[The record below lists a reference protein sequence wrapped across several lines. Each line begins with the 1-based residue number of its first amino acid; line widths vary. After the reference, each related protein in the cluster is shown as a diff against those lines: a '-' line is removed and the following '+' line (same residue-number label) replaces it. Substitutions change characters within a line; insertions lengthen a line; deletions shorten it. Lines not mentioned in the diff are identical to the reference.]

1 VPFPDPA
8 RRYFSF
14 FYPDFISAVCRI
26 PLFFQGDSMQK
37 LLLPLALAAFV
48 IPFSNA
54 QTPSVGAET
63 PGAASSRVVE
73 PVGALTLATALE
85 LALRANLDIA
95 VATREVQAMEGGV
108 RQAGVIPNPEVAASI
123 EDTRRETRT
132 TTLQLNQPIELG
144 GKRAARISAA
154 ERGRDAAMIE
164 LTGKRAEVRATVVA
178 AFYDVETAQERVR
191 LAQASVELAQ
201 RATLIA
207 SKRVQAGKVSPVE
220 ETRARVA
227 ESGVRV
233 ELAQAVA
240 ELEIARRRLAAS
252 WGNTTPRFDRV
263 QDHMEALPRLPALT
277 ELTQRLEHSPTML
290 RARMEVERRQ
300 ALTQVERSRRIPDL
314 VVGLGARRDEQL
326 GRNQAIVA
334 VSVPLPL
341 FDRNQGNLLEAL
353 RRTDK
358 ARDELAATEVR
369 LNSEL
374 AQIYGRLSAAR
385 NEVTLLQ
392 TEVLPGAQSAYE
404 ATTKGFELG
413 KFSFL
418 EVLDAQRTFFQ
429 AKSQYL
435 RALAETLRSAA
446 EIDRIVGTPF
456 NSMQQE
462 QP

>member
-1 VPFPDPA
+1 
-8 RRYFSF
+8 
-14 FYPDFISAVCRI
+14 
-26 PLFFQGDSMQK
+26 MQK
-37 LLLPLALAAFV
+37 LLLPLALAALV
-48 IPFSNA
+48 IPFSYA
-54 QTPSVGAET
+54 QTPFSGAVT
-63 PGAASSRVVE
+63 PGAASSQVVE
-73 PVGALTLATALE
+73 PTGALTLATALE
-85 LALRANLDIA
+85 LALSANPDIA
-95 VATREVQAMEGGV
+95 VAAREVQAMEGVV
-108 RQAGVIPNPEVAASI
+108 RQAGVIRNPELAASV

-132 TTLQLNQPIELG
+132 TTLQFNQPIELG

-154 ERGRDAAMIE
+154 ERGRDAAEIE
-164 LTGKRAEVRATVVA
+164 LAGKQAEVRAAVVA

-191 LAQASVELAQ
+191 LAQATVELAQ

-233 ELAQAVA
+233 ELAQAVT
-240 ELEIARRRLAAS
+240 ELETARRRLAAT
-252 WGNTTPRFDRV
+252 WGSTTPRFDRAD
-263 QDHMEALPRLPALT
+263 DHIEALPRLPALT
-277 ELTQRLEHSPTML
+277 ELTQRLERSPTML

-314 VVGLGARRDEQL
+314 VVSFGAKRDEQL
-326 GRNQAIVA
+326 GRNQAIVG
-334 VSVPLPL
+334 VSIPLPL

-358 ARDELAATEVR
+358 ARDELSATEVG
-369 LNSEL
+369 LHSEL
-374 AQIYGRLSAAR
+374 AQAYGRLSAAR

-392 TEVLPGAQSAYE
+392 NEVLPGAQSAYE

-435 RALAETLRSAA
+435 RALAETQRSTA

-456 NSMQQE
+456 SGTRTHSMQQE
-462 QP
+462 KQ

>member
-1 VPFPDPA
+1 M
-8 RRYFSF
+8 RK
-14 FYPDFISAVCRI
+14 
-26 PLFFQGDSMQK
+26 LFV
-37 LLLPLALAAFV
+37 PLALAALF
-48 IPFSNA
+48 IPFSYA
-54 QTPSVGAET
+54 QTPFAGVET
-63 PGAASSRVVE
+63 PGAASSRAVE
-73 PVGALTLATALE
+73 PAGVLTLAAALE
-85 LALRANLDIA
+85 LAMRANPDIA
-95 VATREVQAMEGGV
+95 VAMREVQAMEGVV
-108 RQAGVIPNPEVAASI
+108 RQAGVIRNPEVAASI

-144 GKRAARISAA
+144 GKRTARIAAA

-164 LTGKRAEVRATVVA
+164 LAGKQAEVRAAVVA
-178 AFYDVETAQERVR
+178 AFYDVETAQERYR
-191 LAQASVELAQ
+191 LAQATVELAQ

-233 ELAQAVA
+233 ELAQAVG
-240 ELEIARRRLAAS
+240 ELETARRRLVAT
-252 WGNTTPRFDRV
+252 WGSTTPRFDRTE
-263 QDHMEALPRLPALT
+263 DHIEKLPRMPALV
-277 ELTQRLEHSPTML
+277 ELTQRLQQSPGLL

-300 ALTQVERSRRIPDL
+300 ALTQVERSRRIPD
-314 VVGLGARRDEQL
+314 VVVSLGAKRDEQL
-326 GRNQAIVA
+326 GRNQAIVG

-358 ARDELAATEVR
+358 ARDELAATDVR
-369 LNSEL
+369 LNTEL
-374 AQIYGRLSAAR
+374 AQVYGRLSAAQ
-385 NEVTLLQ
+385 NEVALLQ
-392 TEVLPGAQSAYE
+392 KEVLPGAQSAYE

-435 RALAETLRSAA
+435 RALAEAQRAAA

-456 NSMQQE
+456 SSTRTHSMQQE
-462 QP
+462 QL